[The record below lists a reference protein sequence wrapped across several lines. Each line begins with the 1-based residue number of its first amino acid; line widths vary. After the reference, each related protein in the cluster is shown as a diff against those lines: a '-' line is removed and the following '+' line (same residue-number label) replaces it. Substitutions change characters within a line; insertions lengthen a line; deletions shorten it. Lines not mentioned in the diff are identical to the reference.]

1 MLSAKPVFME
11 VRPFQVANLCFEV
24 GGILGQSFA
33 ELGTDVVAFDFG
45 SFYKDLLLE
54 FGLNLNEPNINTAGE
69 RLFYNSQGID
79 AKTFLISNPNV
90 ITHLPG
96 PHWVVL
102 AALRAEP
109 VRAALDK
116 AVNVRANAYIT
127 KYSSDARGALIGVMR
142 KVFAVKG
149 DQINTLSNLSDSMTN
164 ALNAAYVKDAE
175 RTGAVTSTTTQT
187 EVTSIGGIETT
198 TVQLP
203 KSQDAPTTVAT
214 QVSTEPPGTP
224 QEKQITTTKNIE
236 FRAPIFENQ
245 ARNQRAQLGLGQEII
260 SFTAQSCY
268 QDRLNDVYTNE
279 LAAIDA
285 DVKRMMVAYLNT
297 ILMSPID
304 GIVTGVYKNP
314 GDWVSAGEPVFRV
327 ENNAVVLIVANVVC
341 RGPVLIGSTL
351 SITTTL
357 FDGSGLPVSVSAAIV
372 SARGRG
378 DDDQWEVIGKVS
390 NTDAAGNKIFPLGYR
405 FDNDI
410 TQVSIV

>member
-11 VRPFQVANLCFEV
+11 VRPFQISQLCFEV
-24 GGILGQSFA
+24 AGIVRDSFV
-33 ELGTDVVAFDFG
+33 ELGTEVSAFDFNTQYRAFQVALSIDDSLGRVANDSKAIDG
-45 SFYKDLLLE
+45 STQTSNAAT
-54 FGLNLNEPNINTAGE
+54 G
-69 RLFYNSQGID
+69 RLRP
-79 AKTFLISNPNV
+79 A
-90 ITHLPG
+90 
-96 PHWVVL
+96 L
-102 AALRAEP
+102 ATLRAEAE
-109 VRAALDK
+109 RAALDK

-127 KYSSDARGALIGVMR
+127 KYSSDASGALIGVMR

-149 DQINTLSNLSDSMTN
+149 NQINTLSNLSDSMTN
-164 ALNAAYVKDAE
+164 ALNAAYVNDAE

-203 KSQDAPTTVAT
+203 KSPGDPTTVAT

-245 ARNQRAQLGLGQEII
+245 ARNQRAQLSLGQEII

-285 DVKRMMVAYLNT
+285 DVNRLQVAYLNT